1 MSDSQVVYTFK
12 INAFYMNVYKKQ
24 SKKVF
29 NAFTNGCNNCYDT
42 DVIWYIMRHSL
53 KKTVVSRKKNI
64 YMFCL
69 VSVDI
74 HSESGQEIYLQIN
87 VSINNNNKKK
97 KKKELQDTQYHSV
110 YTL

>member
-42 DVIWYIMRHSL
+42 NMIWYIMRHSL
-53 KKTVVSRKKNI
+53 KKTVVS
-64 YMFCL
+64 
-69 VSVDI
+69 
-74 HSESGQEIYLQIN
+74 G
-87 VSINNNNKKK
+87 KKK
-97 KKKELQDTQYHSV
+97 KYTCFVLFQLTFTGQERYLEINV
-110 YTL
+110 YV

>member
-53 KKTVVSRKKNI
+53 KKTVVSREKKK
-64 YMFCL
+64 YTCFVL
-69 VSVDI
+69 FQLTFT
-74 HSESGQEIYLQIN
+74 GQEIYLEIN
-87 VSINNNNKKK
+87 V
-97 KKKELQDTQYHSV
+97 YV
-110 YTL
+110 

>member
-53 KKTVVSRKKNI
+53 KKLSLEKKKNTC
-64 YMFCL
+64 FVL
-69 VSVDI
+69 FQLTFT
-74 HSESGQEIYLQIN
+74 GQERYLEIN
-87 VSINNNNKKK
+87 V
-97 KKKELQDTQYHSV
+97 YV
-110 YTL
+110 